1 LGGETA
7 RDNAAGLGPR
17 DEARVRQNVEMLHDR
32 RERHRER
39 PGELAYGNVLVLV
52 ELREQSAPRGV
63 GKRGEGAVERG
74 ILILNHV
81 VKFRGDQRGCQPVQG
96 QVVDRGCGPFYGP
109 ASLAGGLH
117 LEVAALFFRL
127 DGWLP

>member
-63 GKRGEGAVERG
+63 GKGGEGAVERG
-74 ILILNHV
+74 VLILNHV
-81 VKFRGDQRGCQPVQG
+81 VKCRGARLGCQSRS
-96 QVVDRGCGPFYGP
+96 RGGNG
-109 ASLAGGLH
+109 
-117 LEVAALFFRL
+117 VATVFQEQLLGALSEK
-127 DGWLP
+127 